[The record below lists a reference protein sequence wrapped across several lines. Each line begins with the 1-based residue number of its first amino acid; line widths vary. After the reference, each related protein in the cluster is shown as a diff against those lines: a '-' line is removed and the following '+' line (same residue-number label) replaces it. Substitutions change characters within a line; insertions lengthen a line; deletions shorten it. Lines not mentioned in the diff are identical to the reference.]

1 MIRILTPHRGP
12 RLDYAADFIFRRVL
26 RTDFRIEPPDAPREK
41 GEAVLAYGVDLP
53 ENHLQVRPSGLISA
67 SGIPA
72 ALPKPEVRDGL
83 PCLFPAN
90 DAEHVTGDIFSEV
103 FFALSRAEE
112 YLSDERDM
120 HGRFPASAS
129 VHAPFREIP
138 FIDRLIF
145 RFGEIL
151 ISKGMLAELPRTAT
165 RYINTLDIDIA
176 YAYRGRSLLRTAGAT
191 GRDLLGAK
199 TARLRE
205 RVAVLSGSIPDP
217 FDTYAVFRRAGVSA
231 HENICFILCGRRS
244 GYDINLDPRHPTMSK
259 LIRSLKTF
267 AEVGIHPSYAALGD
281 PERTAEEIKA
291 LERASGVVPQVSR
304 QHFLRFKLPETFRT
318 LSELGIRR
326 DYSMGWADAVG
337 FRSGTAYAHPFY
349 DLSRDEVLPIELV
362 PLHAMDSALFTYL
375 GLSPGEASGRL
386 EALHASI
393 LPTGGNFVTVW
404 HNHSLS
410 DTGVWRGARKVYTS
424 FADSVRQN
432 A

>member
-26 RTDFRIEPPDAPREK
+26 RTDYRIEPPDAPVAG
-41 GEAVLAYGVDLP
+41 GETVLAYGVDLP
-53 ENHLQVRPSGLISA
+53 EKHLHVQSSGLISA

-72 ALPKPEVRDGL
+72 DLPKPVVREGL
-83 PCLFPAN
+83 PRLFPAKG
-90 DAEHVTGDIFSEV
+90 AKYFTGDIFSEV

-112 YLSDERDM
+112 YLSDQRDI
-120 HGRFPASAS
+120 HCRFPASAS

-145 RFGEIL
+145 RFGGSL
-151 ISKGMLAELPRTAT
+151 VKHGMLSELPRPAT
-165 RYINTLDIDIA
+165 RFINTLDIDIA
-176 YAYRGRSLLRTAGAT
+176 YAYRGRGILRAAGAA
-191 GRDLLGAK
+191 GRDLLGVK

-217 FDTYAVFRRAGVSA
+217 FDTYAIFREVGLSA
-231 HENICFILCGRRS
+231 HENICFILCGRR
-244 GYDINLDPRHPTMSK
+244 GRYDINLDPHHPVMTK
-259 LIRSLKTF
+259 LIQSLATF

-281 PERTAEEIKA
+281 PRRTAEEVKA
-291 LERASGVVPQVSR
+291 LEQAAGNFPQVSR

-318 LSELGIRR
+318 LSEQGIRR

-349 DLSRDEVLPIELV
+349 DLIDDKVLPLELL

-375 GLSPGEASGRL
+375 GLSPE
-386 EALHASI
+386 EALSRLKVLYDNV

-410 DTGVWRGARKVYTS
+410 DTGMWRGARKVYTS